1 MILTPKRKGNI
12 IKINEAPFGSYK
24 FLTLKIIPIYI
35 YKRKKNLQLRQTDKQ
50 EKKIHSFP

>member
-50 EKKIHSFP
+50 EKKNT